1 MFPAGLRAT
10 DVQIPY
16 FILAAILISLVLS
29 QVNQRVAS
37 PLVGIAERWLRW
49 FVFAFGA
56 AQICQDFSLIDRPY
70 WVLAAVFF
78 LVWFLGE
85 TLLNWLSIHALS
97 VSPLP
102 LFPRYAVNQAGD
114 EWPTQ
119 RRPLQLRDWLRAQGF
134 KQVQALKAEI
144 GGGIYLRVSVYQDP
158 TATTRVQVTFIPRS
172 SGAVQTSMLH
182 HHLTDRRN
190 GSRYVTDNL
199 YVPFAGFYPEHWF
212 VDRAPLC
219 RSLPRLLARHRV
231 RLERAGETAV
241 PFTVEPHADL
251 NATQGEL
258 DRLNTKLGFL
268 HSQSDREDLGKI
280 THEGCY
286 RVWKEIWTLNYLGRA
301 ARYRMGVRC

>member
-1 MFPAGLRAT
+1 M
-10 DVQIPY
+10 QIPY
-16 FILAAILISLVLS
+16 LILAAILLSFVLA
-29 QVNQRVAS
+29 QVNQRAAS
-37 PLVGIAERWLRW
+37 PLLAIAERWLRW

-70 WVLAAVFF
+70 WVLALVFF

-85 TLLNWLSIHALS
+85 TLMNWLSIHALS

-102 LFPRYAVNQAGD
+102 LFPRYVVNQAGD

-134 KQVQALKAEI
+134 KQSQALKAEI
-144 GGGIYLRVSVYQDP
+144 GGGIYLRVSVYQDAA
-158 TATTRVQVTFIPRS
+158 ATTRVQVTFIPRS
-172 SGAVQTSMLH
+172 SGAVNICFIVSS
-182 HHLTDRRN
+182 LTAE

-212 VDRAPLC
+212 VERAPLC
-219 RSLPRLLARHRV
+219 RALPRLLARHRA
-231 RLERAGETAV
+231 RLARAGETAV

-258 DRLNTKLGFL
+258 DRLNTQLGFL
-268 HSQSDREDLGKI
+268 HSQSDREDMGKI
-280 THEGCY
+280 TQQGCY

-301 ARYRMGVRC
+301 AKYE